1 MAVLHVVPDERGN
14 WRDFEDAQPAPLSE
28 HWTATYAE
36 FAALSHARAQ
46 GAQEVVVHDRYGR
59 THQPCATSTPGAP
72 STGPAARE
80 DSTHVPRRLRGWPEP
95 EGDRRREGSRGTA
108 RRSGAD
114 A

>member
-14 WRDFEDAQPAPLSE
+14 WRVFEDGQPRPLSE

-72 STGPAARE
+72 AEHRPGGARGF
-80 DSTHVPRRLRGWPEP
+80 DARDVPPPGL
-95 EGDRRREGSRGTA
+95 A
-108 RRSGAD
+108 
-114 A
+114 